1 LLKLSGPFIDRI
13 DMHVDVPSMSQEQLR
28 NIPDTKAE
36 ASEVVR
42 QRVVAAMEHQ
52 IKTRGKCNSL
62 LNPKELE
69 TAINF
74 EPGAEDFILA
84 VLEKL
89 KFSARAY
96 HRILLVSR
104 TIADLEK
111 SEQVKQAHL
120 AEALSYRRLE
130 RMLMQVA

>member
-1 LLKLSGPFIDRI
+1 
-13 DMHVDVPSMSQEQLR
+13 MHVDVPSMSQEELR
-28 NIPDTKAE
+28 NIPDAK
-36 ASEVVR
+36 SESSEKVR
-42 QRVVAAMEHQ
+42 QRVIEAMQHQ
-52 IKTRGKCNSL
+52 INTRGKCNSL

-69 TAINF
+69 TAVNF

-96 HRILLVSR
+96 HRILRVSR

-111 SEQVKQAHL
+111 NDFVTQAHL
-120 AEALSYRRLE
+120 SEALSYRRLE

>member
-1 LLKLSGPFIDRI
+1 
-13 DMHVDVPSMSQEQLR
+13 MQ
-28 NIPDTKAE
+28 
-36 ASEVVR
+36 
-42 QRVVAAMEHQ
+42 HQ
-52 IKTRGKCNSL
+52 IKLRGKCNSF

-74 EPGAEDFILA
+74 EKGAEDFILA

-96 HRILLVSR
+96 HRILRVSR

-111 SEQVKQAHL
+111 SEQVKQSHL

-130 RMLMQVA
+130 RMLMQVHKL